1 MVDNRFV
8 EIMENLVLIDSRIP
22 AITSIISSLTD
33 ATDYYVFDH
42 AADTL
47 DSLKTRISS
56 HYKCIGIAQHNPYSP
71 HYSFLEKETP
81 CTLFEIKYVNEH
93 DTELVPLRDA
103 DPELTSWSEWITF
116 LNWLRDERG
125 MQYYDLMG
133 CGLWSDDNWKYA
145 ITHIKSNCGINIR
158 ASFNATG
165 AGGDFVLESDNVN
178 MIGLYFTEN
187 ILNYKYAFG
196 IVWTTFSGP
205 AFLSQVTYPNAR
217 NLLAVSNDGVLVACG
232 NTGGVYQSFD
242 FGATWATKLA
252 NYPLFAVSISPTTFG
267 YKIASIY
274 YNNPQ
279 SVNLFYG
286 TNWNQNTYNNSG
298 GTFPYPNTYD
308 CIFMSADSNNIYAT
322 VSATNL
328 TSPYIRR
335 SVNGG
340 QLGSVVEISSTSG
353 NYFATNET
361 QSEIA
366 YINSLISNRLVFK
379 TNITLPYAPLFSNP
393 GGNPICMTSDGN
405 TVFVGSNNS
414 GTTVY
419 IMKIVGTTVTSVG
432 ITDIAAPVRYV
443 SCSADG
449 TVVAFTNRSSAIW
462 YSTNSGA
469 TFTKTTTTAGNAFC
483 PQVSRDGK
491 YIYAMTDF
499 VGSNNFYR
507 ASVTVVGAPPVITGV
522 YSIPNGVRFFF
533 NKPVGG
539 NPDPTAYYYTISGDI
554 YDGTS
559 NVLASTATS
568 PITITGLTQPINY
581 TFQLIAENAAGN
593 TLASTFS
600 KTPYIAPST
609 LPVINSV
616 DSSFNR
622 LVVSF
627 TPPTD
632 TFLPSNPTYFY
643 SLDNGA
649 FVTTGVSASPFQFTI
664 TNLTLAK
671 MYSVAIN
678 AVASD
683 ASGVQWTSS
692 NSLPVSGIPYVNGN
706 VIIQSV
712 VPLINGAN
720 ITLTPVAG
728 NPDTSYYQYSFDNV
742 NYTTVT
748 NLTIG
753 NSFIV
758 SNLIKPASTI
768 YLQAVSAGNWT
779 SGAVS
784 SVVTPLVAP
793 LLANVAVGST
803 SVRMT
808 VRPPAN
814 APTTYY
820 YSVSGGIY
828 DGTSFTAAAT
838 SPITVSGLTSG
849 TTYRISLVANYP
861 VGNTSATTFSVIPSS
876 GGAIQPKYVALGY
889 SSTYDAAVVEYSY
902 DGTTNWSD
910 GAITTSYPT
919 SVFHNANLWVLG
931 GNGASGRSSISY
943 SSDGV
948 SWLPA
953 TNANAIISQVNGVY
967 YSGTAWVAVGN
978 GIGTGANVIA
988 TSPDAVTW
996 TGRSTTLLGGIGT
1009 SIVHRNGYW
1018 FAGGIKGTIATATV
1032 DDGSAWTAGTVGVNQ
1047 SVNGFEWNGNAIVA
1061 VGQSAGTQIQYAY
1074 TAFLNPSALV
1084 WVNATVNGNV
1094 ATSANTLSSALTAV
1108 SYGKGQFVAVGKST
1122 TTYPIV
1128 YTSLYG
1134 NNWTPVALPTTI
1146 TPFLNTVNY
1155 YDSWGLWTVTG
1166 NVVAGKFAAATSPDG
1181 LTWTGSAALNGKL
1194 VEGDTLTAVSPFNK
1208 IRTIYTGYKSTLPY
1222 IFVRYSFNGI
1232 NWFINANPNIPTPS
1246 AQSGRSVASNGNVW
1260 VLGTTA
1266 ATSSV
1271 YYSTNAMTW
1280 TASASGTTAVG
1291 GSTANVY
1298 SIAYGNG
1305 RFVAAGLTKT
1315 AYSADGITWT
1325 ASTTAFNSAPS
1336 CVVFRNGQFVAG
1348 TSGTTPYIY
1357 TSSNGDVWSTGTAI
1371 GTLVD
1376 GEVVDIEWNGTT
1388 WVIVCNSTTTAGK
1401 VQIVYSTN
1409 LSTFSQAVQGVT
1421 TNPVIRSGTYT
1432 SGIFR
1437 GSLAYRDGQ
1446 FVLCGYGSTTTL
1458 ILTSY
1463 NGINWTYTTVLTSPP
1478 GSGSSLCIGV
1488 NDYGYTVGT
1497 YTTVANNAKYYPLI
1511 TSTNGNTWIVNTS
1524 SLGATGDYGYAQG
1537 SIYTNPGT
1545 KPVLTN
1551 LIGGTGT
1558 ITVVFTPSTGGDSPL
1573 TGYQYALDSPTNFFN
1588 VTNLSNDGTSFPIS
1602 GLTNPSYTVYLQ
1614 AVGTGWT
1621 SAYDSSLGYIN
1632 VVGAAPAITGVYSVV
1647 NGLKVFFNKP
1657 IGGRPDPDAY
1667 YYTLSGDVYDGTAYY
1682 LASTATSPITITG
1695 LTAPVSYT
1703 VGLVAQNTAGNTT
1716 ASSFSKAP
1724 YLAPLTAPSITQI
1737 DSSLNKLIVSFTG
1750 PTDTYLPAN
1759 PVYYYSLDGDAFVD
1773 STNTTSPLI
1782 ISSGLTTAKSYTVA
1796 IQAVASDA
1804 SGLIWTSSASADASG
1819 SPYIQGSD
1827 PTIQSL
1833 TANVSIL
1840 NALDVT
1846 VSASTGGYPEPT
1858 NYLVATDAAFT
1869 NVLANLVAPATST
1882 TLTGLSNQQYTVYA
1896 KAISGSAWST
1906 GASSAVSATP
1916 FYKGT
1921 AAVAAAPVAGTLN
1934 ALQLTFTTPV
1944 LGNPLAN
1951 VYSYSLDNGSTY
1963 TSSAANV
1970 VVVTSLPSSSSTVYA
1985 TVGNGSI
1992 WTSDSVSVAAS
2003 PYYAPTSDPSINAV
2017 VSGIEQLTVYV
2028 SASAVDGNPST
2039 SRFFCALNSTADA
2052 SFVYSNVSSPV
2063 VITGVDT
2070 VGPHTVYLRSVGNL
2084 TGGSSQT
2091 TVWTSNV
2098 VSVSD
2103 VSPYV
2108 VYDPPVI
2115 TTVASAFNSLTVSF
2129 DLSGGNPAPTA
2140 FYYTVSGGD
2149 FNGSAFYRAV
2159 ETVSPIT
2166 VNAGGAGLSKA
2177 DTYTVT
2183 LKAENVAGNSLVSAS
2198 ATGSPFVLG
2207 QAPTITSVTSGVN
2220 RLRVEFQPPAGM
2232 NPPPTTYYYA
2242 VDSTAPTAFID
2253 LQSTNLSFEVHDL
2266 FTAKSYSVYVKAN
2279 NGIGNTSV
2287 SVAGQGQ
2294 PFVIGSAPTIT
2305 SALSGLNAVTLN
2317 FTAPLGGYPAPDAYY
2332 YTVSGDVFDGT
2343 TFYLANLPDLSTT
2356 SFDVSGLNAAIH
2368 YDFQLVAHNAA
2379 GNTAAATAS
2388 QIPYVLS
2395 PTNPVINA
2403 IQPDI
2408 VQLSVGF
2415 TGLTGSYYPTTV
2427 RYVIRAV
2434 NGADVVTS
2442 DQNVSVTSPY
2452 DIQGVMVPSAYSV
2465 TVRANAYDGSTLV
2478 WSQVSDASLATPYVI
2493 GTAPTI
2499 TAMTSALNEIRVGFA
2514 PSQGSYPPPTTYL
2527 YALDDSTVYVDANT
2541 TTSPLVIG
2549 GFTEVGTHTVRLKGR
2564 SVQDGTTIWTSL
2576 ASDASS
2582 GEPYIAGLAPV
2593 ITELVPGLNELQVNF
2608 LLSLND
2614 YPQETGYEYAIQ
2626 TVPGPDP
2633 SYVSVPSW
2641 TGNTFTIQDLSNT
2654 QYTVYLRAFSGN
2666 VWTSESNSRVGYPYL
2681 RGTDPS
2687 NVVVGSELNQLR
2699 VSFVPSSG
2707 GQPVATEYQY
2717 AFQNVDACFN
2727 TITDLVNGNSFSL
2740 AAPLNQVYTVYVR
2753 ARGLDQANTVVAW
2766 TSNVASGSG
2775 RPYIVATTPPGIQ
2788 SLTPGLN
2795 SLAVAFTAAAGGY
2808 PNSYTY
2814 QYSVDGGETYVDT
2827 TPVGSTITIGGL
2839 TEPRAYSVKL
2849 VAINTAGTSAPSS
2862 PTFSATPY
2870 VAPNVAATIVSIDS
2884 SFQALVVNFTGSS
2897 GSSPVNPTT
2906 YFYSIDDGDTY
2917 VDASSTTSPLV
2928 ITSGLTTVGERSV
2941 RIKSAFRENGS
2952 IVWYAPQSEVVPGS
2966 PYIAPSAAPTVTSV
2980 DSSLNRL
2987 LVRFGASSGSYPA
3000 NPSNYLYSLDG
3011 AAYQSMNTADAT
3023 SVFVI
3028 DNVSTAGPHTV
3039 AVKSEYRLL
3048 APNGTLVWQSSPS
3061 TTFTGAY
3068 AYIAGSRPNIAAIT
3082 PGINQLAVRFQP
3094 STGGYP
3100 STSKYQYAFANV
3112 DSSFV
3117 DTPALVNGN
3126 TFVLADLG
3134 NQSYTVY
3141 LRALGPTSPSAT
3153 WVSAVDSSS
3162 SRPYVVGSVPTIR
3175 SIQSGTNSLTVTVQ
3189 SSTGGYPAVAGYR
3202 YRYETVSG
3210 SFQSANAFSAGNT
3223 FTLTG
3228 LSNEIYTVSVQALG
3242 NVGLQEVWTT
3252 AADVSDG
3259 RPFVVGSAPV
3269 VQSVVAG
3276 VRSLEVTFTNSVGGY
3291 PTPTIYY
3298 SVSGGTFD
3306 PNTYVDS
3313 GLTTSPI
3320 VVPGLTQAGTYHIR
3334 LKAVNAGG
3342 NSAASNALSGQ
3353 PIIVVATM
3361 TVNGVTSRPNG
3372 LDVSYLLDQDPNFV
3386 PATYAYSVNSGSYVA
3401 TSGNASPMAITG
3413 LNTVGTYTVQLRV
3426 SDAFGVNVFSN
3437 VARGQPYI
3445 AGAAPVLIR
3454 ANSGPES
3461 LVVAYDIDA
3470 VGGYPSTTSY
3480 QYTFD
3485 GGNTYVDSS
3494 GSVSVTAN
3502 PLVLPNLTENREYRV
3517 QLRSVNPGGVSPA
3530 WSNAVVGRPFVG
3542 GTAPTVLLATTDATA
3557 ARLVIAPGTGAYPDI
3572 VAYEYSLDGGAYMD
3586 VAVSVDGVL
3595 RIQNLDSDTSY
3606 VVRVRGRNA
3615 EGVRSAAALVT
3626 VKTDT
3631 PARFYGLVMTPV
3643 GAIKRPIFIGPQP
3656 KPSKLGTSTNNPTE
3670 SSKMRW
3676 ARRRAG
3682 GRLYR

>member
-1 MVDNRFV
+1 MPFNVNKSNLLGYYPLDVDFNNYASGSGV
-8 EIMENLVLIDSRIP
+8 N
-22 AITSIISSLTD
+22 D
-33 ATDYYVFDH
+33 ATVTQIKVAPPITAVTTGSAYFSGWTGAIVEGTTPSIALPLPTFSQNGITVCFWIQITRNGTTDYNRILHFNNAASSFVILH
-42 AADTL
+42 ATDNSIRVSMFGPATG
-47 DSLKTRISS
+47 SS
-56 HYKCIGIAQHNPYSP
+56 SPGSAPYS
-71 HYSFLEKETP
+71 
-81 CTLFEIKYVNEH
+81 N
-93 DTELVPLRDA
+93 
-103 DPELTSWSEWITF
+103 
-116 LNWLRDERG
+116 N
-125 MQYYDLMG
+125 
-133 CGLWSDDNWKYA
+133 
-145 ITHIKSNCGINIR
+145 
-158 ASFNATG
+158 
-165 AGGDFVLESDNVN
+165 
-178 MIGLYFTEN
+178 
-187 ILNYKYAFG
+187 
-196 IVWTTFSGP
+196 
-205 AFLSQVTYPNAR
+205 
-217 NLLAVSNDGVLVACG
+217 
-232 NTGGVYQSFD
+232 
-242 FGATWATKLA
+242 
-252 NYPLFAVSISPTTFG
+252 FG
-267 YKIASIY
+267 YKLPVNSWAHIAMTVTPY
-274 YNNPQ
+274 TLN
-279 SVNLFYG
+279 VNSTWSLY
-286 TNWNQNTYNNSG
+286 
-298 GTFPYPNTYD
+298 
-308 CIFMSADSNNIYAT
+308 
-322 VSATNL
+322 
-328 TSPYIRR
+328 
-335 SVNGG
+335 VNGI
-340 QLGSVVEISSTSG
+340 LSST
-353 NYFATNET
+353 FALGYPTTNAF
-361 QSEIA
+361 QYA
-366 YINSLISNRLVFK
+366 YLGR
-379 TNITLPYAPLFSNP
+379 
-393 GGNPICMTSDGN
+393 
-405 TVFVGSNNS
+405 
-414 GTTVY
+414 
-419 IMKIVGTTVTSVG
+419 
-432 ITDIAAPVRYV
+432 
-443 SCSADG
+443 
-449 TVVAFTNRSSAIW
+449 
-462 YSTNSGA
+462 TNSGA
-469 TFTKTTTTAGNAFC
+469 EGGFQGYLNQFMLFNRTLTANEILGIAGQPTTLTLTTQPSNVVGTPPTIQTLARNA
-483 PQVSRDGK
+483 P
-491 YIYAMTDF
+491 
-499 VGSNNFYR
+499 N
-507 ASVTVVGAPPVITGV
+507 SVTV
-522 YSIPNGVRFFF
+522 
-533 NKPVGG
+533 
-539 NPDPTAYYYTISGDI
+539 
-554 YDGTS
+554 
-559 NVLASTATS
+559 
-568 PITITGLTQPINY
+568 
-581 TFQLIAENAAGN
+581 TF
-593 TLASTFS
+593 
-600 KTPYIAPST
+600 APST
-609 LPVINSV
+609 GGSPAV
-616 DSSFNR
+616 
-622 LVVSF
+622 
-627 TPPTD
+627 TD
-632 TFLPSNPTYFY
+632 YLY
-643 SLDNGA
+643 SLDGTTYYTATNVVNGNELTISSLLKPTA
-649 FVTTGVSASPFQFTI
+649 TVYMKATSAGYWTSNSYAPSSSSPFVSPVIANSSVSGT
-664 TNLTLAK
+664 TLSVF
-671 MYSVAIN
+671 YRTPLNTPTGTFYTVSGGVFDGSVAT
-678 AVASD
+678 AVASSPFSI
-683 ASGVQWTSS
+683 AGLAANATYQISLYSQYAVGSAIPNTFTYVPGSS
-692 NSLPVSGIPYVNGN
+692 PKY
-706 VIIQSV
+706 
-712 VPLINGAN
+712 
-720 ITLTPVAG
+720 
-728 NPDTSYYQYSFDNV
+728 
-742 NYTTVT
+742 
-748 NLTIG
+748 
-753 NSFIV
+753 
-758 SNLIKPASTI
+758 
-768 YLQAVSAGNWT
+768 
-779 SGAVS
+779 
-784 SVVTPLVAP
+784 
-793 LLANVAVGST
+793 VAVGS
-803 SVRMT
+803 ST
-808 VRPPAN
+808 VDGE
-814 APTTYY
+814 TTVDYT
-820 YSVSGGIY
+820 Y
-828 DGTSFTAAAT
+828 DGTKW
-838 SPITVSGLTSG
+838 
-849 TTYRISLVANYP
+849 N
-861 VGNTSATTFSVIPSS
+861 S
-876 GGAIQPKYVALGY
+876 GGV
-889 SSTYDAAVVEYSY
+889 STSF
-902 DGTTNWSD
+902 
-910 GAITTSYPT
+910 PT
-919 SVFHNANLWVLG
+919 SIFHNANIWVVG
-931 GNGASGRSSISY
+931 GNNASGRSSVSF
-943 SSDGV
+943 STDGV
-948 SWLPA
+948 NWQPA
-953 TNANAIISQVNGVY
+953 GNPSAVIAQVNSLYFNG
-967 YSGTAWVAVGN
+967 SLWVAVGSGVN
-978 GIGTGANVIA
+978 TIA
-988 TSPDAVTW
+988 TSPNVAVW
-996 TGRSTTLLGGIGT
+996 TGRSTTLLGGSGRSVI
-1009 SIVHRNGYW
+1009 HRNGYW
-1018 FAGGIKGTIATATV
+1018 FAGGTGGAIASSTDAITWKANTIAI
-1032 DDGSAWTAGTVGVNQ
+1032 NQ

-1061 VGQSAGTQIQYAY
+1061 VGQSAGTQIQYAF
-1074 TAFLNPSALV
+1074 TAYWNPDQLF
-1084 WVNATVNGNV
+1084 WRPATVNANI
-1094 ATSANTLSSALTAV
+1094 ATYANTYSTSIAAV
-1108 SYGKGQFVAVGKST
+1108 SYGNGQFIAVGKSSAA
-1122 TTYPIV
+1122 YPIV
-1128 YTSLYG
+1128 YTSATG
-1134 NNWTPVALPTTI
+1134 VNWTPVALPTTV
-1146 TPFLNTVNY
+1146 TTNLNAINY
-1155 YDSWGLWTVTG
+1155 YDTWGVWVVTG
-1166 NVVAGKFAAATSPDG
+1166 QSTNGKFAMATSSDG
-1181 LTWTGSAALNGKL
+1181 TTWTGVNSTQVGLL
-1194 VEGDTLTAVSPFNK
+1194 DGDNVTAISPFNK
-1208 IRTIYTGYKSTLPY
+1208 IRTFGTGILNDGGTQYNALHY
-1222 IFVRYSFNGI
+1222 YSFNNL
-1232 NWFINANPNIPTPS
+1232 NWFNGGVVIVPAPTVS
-1246 AQSGRSVASNGNVW
+1246 SQGRAVSHNGNVW
-1260 VLGTTA
+1260 VIGTTGSG
-1266 ATSSV
+1266 TSNRL
-1271 YYSTNAMTW
+1271 YYSKTGLAW
-1280 TASASGTTAVG
+1280 TAASNGNLLNQDSRA
-1291 GSTANVY
+1291 
-1298 SIAYGNG
+1298 IAYGNG
-1305 RFVAAGLTKT
+1305 RFVVASTGGT
-1315 AYSADGITWT
+1315 AYSSDGNVWT
-1325 ASTTAFNSAPS
+1325 KSAT
-1336 CVVFRNGQFVAG
+1336 VFSSIYVTFKNGKFVAG
-1348 TSGTTPYIY
+1348 TTGASPLIY
-1357 TSSNGDVWSTGTAI
+1357 TSADGNIWTGKAI
-1371 GTLVD
+1371 GSLVD
-1376 GEVVDIEWNGTT
+1376 GDVAGIDFNGAVWT
-1388 WVIVCNSTTTAGK
+1388 IVCNSTNKNT
-1401 VQIVYSTN
+1401 IVYSYDLSGYYGITATN
-1409 LSTFSQAVQGVT
+1409 GKTLTRANTWSNGVV
-1421 TNPVIRSGTYT
+1421 PGCIVYG
-1432 SGIFR
+1432 G
-1437 GSLAYRDGQ
+1437 GQ
-1446 FVLCGYGSTTTL
+1446 FIACGYGAGAVTANYGFV
-1458 ILTSY
+1458 LTSP
-1463 NGINWTYTTVLTSPP
+1463 NGINWTFRDTLPDSEAFRSGYAISYQDNRYTIGITAASSNNGKAYSAISSTDGIKWTQNTSFRSVNTWDYLYGIGTAYVLP
-1478 GSGSSLCIGV
+1478 GS
-1488 NDYGYTVGT
+1488 
-1497 YTTVANNAKYYPLI
+1497 
-1511 TSTNGNTWIVNTS
+1511 
-1524 SLGATGDYGYAQG
+1524 
-1537 SIYTNPGT
+1537 
-1545 KPVLTN
+1545 KP
-1551 LIGGTGT
+1551 T
-1558 ITVVFTPSTGGDSPL
+1558 ITNVVGQSTSLTVTFVPSTGGDTPL
-1573 TGYQYALDSPTNFFN
+1573 TNYQYALDTPTNFFN
-1588 VTNLSNDGTSFPIS
+1588 VTNLSNDGTSFPIT

-1621 SAYDSSLGYIN
+1621 SAYDSSLGFLS
-1632 VVGAAPAITGVYSVV
+1632 VVGAAPVITGVYSIV
-1647 NGLKVFFNKP
+1647 NGIKVFFNKP
-1657 IGGRPDPDAY
+1657 VGGYPDPDAY

-1682 LASTATSPITITG
+1682 LASTATSPITITD

-1703 VGLVAQNTAGNTT
+1703 VELIAHNEAGNTA

-1846 VSASTGGYPEPT
+1846 VSASTGGYPDAT

-1882 TLTGLSNQQYTVYA
+1882 TLTGLSNQQYTLYA
-1896 KAISGSAWST
+1896 KAISGTAWST
-1906 GASSAVSATP
+1906 PASSSVSATP
-1916 FYKGT
+1916 YYKGT

-1944 LGNPLAN
+1944 PGNPLAN

-1963 TSSAANV
+1963 TSSDANTV
-1970 VVVTSLPSSSSTVYA
+1970 VVSGLPSSSSTVYA

-1992 WTSDSVSVAAS
+1992 WTSDSVYVSAS

-2028 SASAVDGNPST
+2028 SASTGDGNPST
-2039 SRFFCALNSTADA
+2039 SRYFCALNSTADA

-2063 VITGVDT
+2063 VITGVNT
-2070 VGPHTVYLRSVGNL
+2070 VGPHTVYMRSVGNL

-2108 VYDPPVI
+2108 VYNPPVI

-2149 FNGSAFYRAV
+2149 FNGSAFYLAA
-2159 ETVSPIT
+2159 ETASPIT
-2166 VNAGGAGLSKA
+2166 VNAGGAGLLKA
-2177 DTYTVT
+2177 DTYTIT

-2198 ATGSPFVLG
+2198 ETGSPFVLG
-2207 QAPTITSVTSGVN
+2207 QAPTITSVTSAVN
-2220 RLRVEFQPPAGM
+2220 SLRVEFQPPAGM
-2232 NPPPTTYYYA
+2232 NPAPTTYYYA
-2242 VDSTAPTAFID
+2242 VDSTAASAFID
-2253 LQSTNLSFEVHDL
+2253 LQSTDLSFTVPNL
-2266 FTAKSYSVYVKAN
+2266 FTAKNYNVYVKAS
-2279 NGIGNTSV
+2279 NGLGNTSV
-2287 SVAGQGQ
+2287 SLAGQGQ

-2317 FTAPLGGYPAPDAYY
+2317 FTAAVDGYPAPDAYY
-2332 YTVSGDVFDGT
+2332 YTVSGDVYDGT
-2343 TFYLANLPDLSTT
+2343 TFYLADLQDLSIT

-2368 YDFQLVAHNAA
+2368 YDFQLVAHNEA

-2388 QIPYVLS
+2388 QIPYILS
-2395 PTNPVINA
+2395 PTNPVIHSVEPA
-2403 IQPDI
+2403 I
-2408 VQLSVGF
+2408 VQLTVAFS
-2415 TGLTGSYYPTTV
+2415 GLTGSYYPTTV
-2427 RYVIRAV
+2427 RYVVRAV

-2442 DQNVSVTSPY
+2442 NENLSATSPY
-2452 DIQGVMVPSAYSV
+2452 EIQGVMVPSAYSV
-2465 TVRANAYDGSTLV
+2465 TVRADAYDGSTLV

-2541 TTSPLVIG
+2541 TTSPLVIS

-2564 SVQDGTTIWTSL
+2564 SVQDETTIWTSL

-2641 TGNTFTIQDLSNT
+2641 TGNTFTLRDLSNT

-2666 VWTSESNSRVGYPYL
+2666 VWTSEADSRVGYPYL
-2681 RGTDPS
+2681 QGTDPS

-2717 AFQNVDACFN
+2717 AFRNVDACFN
-2727 TITDLVNGNSFSL
+2727 TVTDLVNGNTFSL

-2870 VAPNVAATIVSIDS
+2870 VEPNVAATIVSVDS
-2884 SFQALVVNFTGSS
+2884 SYQALVVNFTGSS
-2897 GSSPVNPTT
+2897 GSFPVNPTT

-2928 ITSGLTTVGERSV
+2928 ISSGLTTVGERSV

-2952 IVWYAPQSEVVPGS
+2952 IVWYAPQSAAVPGS
-2966 PYIAPSAAPTVTSV
+2966 PYIAPAVAPTVTAV

-2987 LVRFGASSGSYPA
+2987 LVRFGASSGSFPA
-3000 NPSNYLYSLDG
+3000 NPSDYLYSLDG
-3011 AAYQSMNTADAT
+3011 AAYESMNTADAT

-3028 DNVSTAGPHTV
+3028 GNVFSAGPHTV
-3039 AVKSEYRLL
+3039 ALKSEYRLP
-3048 APNGTLVWQSSPS
+3048 APNGTQVWQSSPS

-3068 AYIAGSRPNIAAIT
+3068 AYVAGSRPNIAAIT
-3082 PGINQLAVRFQP
+3082 PGIRQLTVRFQP

-3112 DSSFV
+3112 DPSFV

-3126 TFVLADLG
+3126 TFVLADLS

-3175 SIQSGTNSLTVTVQ
+3175 SIQSGTNSMTVTVQ

-3242 NVGLQEVWTT
+3242 NVESQEVWTT
-3252 AADVSDG
+3252 ATDASDG

-3269 VQSVVAG
+3269 LQSVAAG
-3276 VRSLEVTFTNSVGGY
+3276 VRSLEVTFTNSTGGY

-3298 SVSGGTFD
+3298 SVSGGTFN

-3401 TSGNASPMAITG
+3401 TSGNASPMVVTG
-3413 LNTVGTYTVQLRV
+3413 LNAVGSYTVQLRV

-3461 LVVAYDIDA
+3461 LVIAYDSDA

-3494 GSVSVTAN
+3494 GSASVTAN